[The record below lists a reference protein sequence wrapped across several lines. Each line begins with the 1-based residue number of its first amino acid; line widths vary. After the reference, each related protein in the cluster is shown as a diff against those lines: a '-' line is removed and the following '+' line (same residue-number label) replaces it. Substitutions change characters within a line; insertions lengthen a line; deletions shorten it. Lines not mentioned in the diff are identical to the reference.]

1 MATGETRTLENG
13 HKDDRTLTNKHKLRL
28 DALYS
33 ESVIATIWTVASRAL
48 NASSPPSRFPE
59 YTEPESGKYIY
70 SDVDF
75 WTSGFFPGCLYLL
88 RERQTKYPSKF
99 PVSPAQIHPDALQFC
114 GKWWT
119 AAPKLQAS
127 RTDTHDLGFMIQPW
141 AQLGWT
147 LDADRTCFDAMVT
160 AARSLAAR
168 FDPRIG
174 AIRSWDRCSTKDYEF
189 HDTEKDFLVIIDNMI
204 NLDLL
209 YHVSALTGDLS
220 LAHIATTHALTTLRT
235 HVRPDHSTAH
245 LVVFDPAS
253 AAAKAGLTHQGHAH
267 TSCWSR
273 GQAWA
278 MLGFA
283 QCYGRVREP
292 RFLAAALALSRY
304 WVARMPPDGVVPWD
318 FDAAAERGPGEPRD
332 SSATLVAANA
342 LLLLYETLKEEGRED
357 AEGFLDAAVKS
368 VEGIVETCLAPLAAS
383 GKKCNGLAGEPGVDS
398 GPGWESIVMHA
409 TISNYEHALK
419 RSADT
424 GLVYADYYFLLVGN
438 KLLEMGLVQ

>member
-1 MATGETRTLENG
+1 
-13 HKDDRTLTNKHKLRL
+13 
-28 DALYS
+28 
-33 ESVIATIWTVASRAL
+33 
-48 NASSPPSRFPE
+48 
-59 YTEPESGKYIY
+59 
-70 SDVDF
+70 
-75 WTSGFFPGCLYLL
+75 
-88 RERQTKYPSKF
+88 
-99 PVSPAQIHPDALQFC
+99 
-114 GKWWT
+114 
-119 AAPKLQAS
+119 
-127 RTDTHDLGFMIQPW
+127 
-141 AQLGWT
+141 
-147 LDADRTCFDAMVT
+147 
-160 AARSLAAR
+160 
-168 FDPRIG
+168 
-174 AIRSWDRCSTKDYEF
+174 
-189 HDTEKDFLVIIDNMI
+189 
-204 NLDLL
+204 
-209 YHVSALTGDLS
+209 
-220 LAHIATTHALTTLRT
+220 
-235 HVRPDHSTAH
+235 
-245 LVVFDPAS
+245 
-253 AAAKAGLTHQGHAH
+253 
-267 TSCWSR
+267 
-273 GQAWA
+273 